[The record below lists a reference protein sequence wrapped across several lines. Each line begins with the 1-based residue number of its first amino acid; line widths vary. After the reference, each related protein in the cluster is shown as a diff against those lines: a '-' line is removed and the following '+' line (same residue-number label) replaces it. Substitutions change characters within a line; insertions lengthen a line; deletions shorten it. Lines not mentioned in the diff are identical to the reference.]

1 MYKISRIQVSGRIP
15 PWNTPSKARWHIYYS
30 ARQKKAEFKKLPTI
44 LEAANPLRRDFF
56 EPLT

>member
-1 MYKISRIQVSGRIP
+1 MQFKMNNYGSTSFNHHPTEVVF
-15 PWNTPSKARWHIYYS
+15 S